1 MLATAIR
8 ENKEMVLKFLTVH
21 SLAESSSL
29 AAQDIG
35 ARLRHHANQAPSL
48 LLLYFTQA
56 HDGAILR
63 AALKRQFPTT
73 RLLGCS
79 SCGGVMTEMGHH
91 AREGFGL
98 AVAALYDEKGA
109 YGVAGACG
117 DDVDVRQLL
126 RRAMSDCGRPGE
138 LPQLILLH
146 ASPGQ
151 EEGLLAGI
159 EAELG
164 ASVPVVGGSA
174 ADNRVNGEWQL
185 CWDETVTRRGIVL
198 AVLYPDCQLAF
209 QFHSGYVPAAFSGEI
224 TACDG
229 REVLTIDHQP
239 AAGVYARWCG
249 REQPWPVGAILR
261 ETTLTPLA
269 RQVGMLDGIPYYKLS
284 HPEAVTERG
293 GLRLF
298 TDVVQ
303 GERLLLMYS
312 SQEGLLQ
319 RSLNAIRIDLAY
331 GVDAEL
337 QPLGALI
344 IFCAGC
350 RLALGDKLYQ
360 FVEQSQARL
369 GKIPFITPFTF
380 GEQGRLPHGE
390 LAHGNL
396 MVSSVIF
403 LAP

>member
-1 MLATAIR
+1 M
-8 ENKEMVLKFLTVH
+8 KFLTVH
-21 SLAESSSL
+21 SLAQNSSL
-29 AAQDIG
+29 AAREIC
-35 ARLRHHANQAPSL
+35 ARLYHHSRQAPSL
-48 LLLYFTQA
+48 LLVYFTQA

-63 AALKRQFPTT
+63 EALKHHFPTT

-79 SCGGVMTEMGHH
+79 SCGGVMTETGHH
-91 AREGFGL
+91 VRDGYGL

-109 YGVAGACG
+109 FGVAGASG
-117 DDVDVRQLL
+117 EQVDVRQLL
-126 RRAMSDCGRPGE
+126 RHAMHDCGRPGE
-138 LPQLILLH
+138 LPQLILFH
-146 ASPGQ
+146 ASPGR
-151 EEGLLAGI
+151 EEGLLAGM

-174 ADNRVNGEWQL
+174 ADNNVSGEWQL
-185 CWDETVTRRGIVL
+185 CWDEAVSSDGIVL

-209 QFHSGYVPAAFSGEI
+209 QFHSGYMPAEFSGEI
-224 TACDG
+224 TACEG

-239 AAGVYARWCG
+239 AAEVYARWCG
-249 REQPWPVGAILR
+249 RTHPWHVGPILS
-261 ETTLTPLA
+261 ETTLNPLA
-269 RQVGMLDGIPYYKLS
+269 RQVGTLDGIPYYKLS
-284 HPEAVTERG
+284 HPEAVTPQG

-319 RSLNAIRIDLAY
+319 RSLNAIRIEPAY

-337 QPLGALI
+337 FPIGALI

-350 RLALGDKLYQ
+350 RLALGDMLCQ

-369 GKIPFITPFTF
+369 GRIPFITPFTF
-380 GEQGRLPHGE
+380 GEQGRLPNGE

-403 LAP
+403 LTS

>member
-1 MLATAIR
+1 M
-8 ENKEMVLKFLTVH
+8 KFLTVH
-21 SLAESSSL
+21 SLARNSSL
-29 AAQDIG
+29 AAQEICTQ
-35 ARLRHHANQAPSL
+35 LRHHADQAPSL

-63 AALKRQFPTT
+63 DALKRQFPTT

-91 AREGFGL
+91 AIEGFGV
-98 AVAALYDEKGA
+98 AVAAFYDEKGA
-109 YGVAGACG
+109 FGVAGASG
-117 DDVDVRQLL
+117 DGVDVRQLL

-138 LPQLILLH
+138 LPQLILFH
-146 ASPGQ
+146 ASPGK

-174 ADNRVNGEWQL
+174 ADNSVSGEWQL
-185 CWDETVTRRGIVL
+185 CWDEAVSQDGIAL

-209 QFHSGYVPAAFSGEI
+209 QFHSGYVPAEFSGEI

-229 REVLTIDHQP
+229 REVLTIDHLP
-239 AAGVYARWCG
+239 AAEVYARWCG
-249 REQPWPVGAILR
+249 RDQPWPVGAILR

-269 RQVGMLDGIPYYKLS
+269 RQVGSLDGIPYYKLS
-284 HPEAVTERG
+284 HPEAVTARE

-298 TDVVQ
+298 TETRL

-319 RSLNAIRIDLAY
+319 RSLNAVNIEPEY
-331 GVDAEL
+331 GMASNMR
-337 QPLGALI
+337 PFGALVV
-344 IFCAGC
+344 FCAGC
-350 RLALGDKLYQ
+350 RLALGD
-360 FVEQSQARL
+360 RL
-369 GKIPFITPFTF
+369 GDIVSQFSQRLGVIPFITPFTF

-403 LAP
+403 LES

>member
-1 MLATAIR
+1 
-8 ENKEMVLKFLTVH
+8 MVLKFLTVH
-21 SLAESSSL
+21 SLAESSAL
-29 AAQDIG
+29 AAQEIC
-35 ARLRHHANQAPSL
+35 ARLRHHSMQAPSL
-48 LLLYFTQA
+48 LLIYFTEA
-56 HDGAILR
+56 HEGEIVCSE
-63 AALKRQFPTT
+63 LKRQFPTT

-79 SCGGVMTEMGHH
+79 SCGGVMTEVGHH
-91 AREGFGL
+91 ARQGYGL
-98 AVAALYDEKGA
+98 AVAAFYDEAGA
-109 YGVAGACG
+109 YGIAGASG
-117 DDVDVRQLL
+117 SQVDVRQLL

-138 LPQLILLH
+138 LPQLILFH

-174 ADNRVNGEWQL
+174 ADNSVSGNWQL
-185 CWDETVTRRGIVL
+185 CWDESMTRDGIVL

-209 QFHSGYVPAAFSGEI
+209 QFHSGYVPAECSGEI
-224 TACDG
+224 TSCHG

-239 AAGVYARWCG
+239 AAEVYARWCG
-249 REQPWPVGAILR
+249 RQSPWPVGPILR
-261 ETTLTPLA
+261 ETTLNPLA
-269 RQVGMLDGIPYYKLS
+269 RQVGSLDGVPYYKLS
-284 HPEAVTERG
+284 HPEAVTEQG

-298 TDVVQ
+298 TEVAP

-319 RSLNAIRIDLAY
+319 RSLNAIRIEPGY
-331 GVDAEL
+331 GVDVEL
-337 QPLGALI
+337 QPIGALI

-350 RLALGDKLYQ
+350 RLALGDMLCE
-360 FVEQSQARL
+360 FVEQSRARL

-403 LAP
+403 LTR

>member
-1 MLATAIR
+1 
-8 ENKEMVLKFLTVH
+8 MVLKFQTVH
-21 SLAESSSL
+21 SLAQNSSL
-29 AAQDIG
+29 AAQDIC
-35 ARLRHHANQAPSL
+35 AQLRHHADQAPSL

-56 HDGAILR
+56 HEGAILR
-63 AALKRQFPTT
+63 DALKRQFPTT

-91 AREGFGL
+91 ARDGYGL

-109 YGVAGACG
+109 FGVAGASG
-117 DDVDVRQLL
+117 DGVDVRQLL

-138 LPQLILLH
+138 LPQLILFH
-146 ASPGQ
+146 ASPGK

-174 ADNRVNGEWQL
+174 ADSSVSGDWQL
-185 CWDETVTRRGIVL
+185 CWDEAVAQDGIGL

-209 QFHSGYVPAAFSGEI
+209 QFHSGYVPAEFSGEI
-224 TACDG
+224 TACNG

-239 AAGVYARWCG
+239 AAEVYARWCG

-269 RQVGMLDGIPYYKLS
+269 RQVGALDGIPYYKLS
-284 HPEAVTERG
+284 HPEAVTEQG

-319 RSLNAIRIDLAY
+319 RSLNAMRIEPGY
-331 GVDAEL
+331 GVDVEL
-337 QPLGALI
+337 QPIGALI

-350 RLALGDKLYQ
+350 RLALGDMLCQ

-380 GEQGRLPHGE
+380 GEQGRLPNGE

-403 LAP
+403 LTA

>member
-1 MLATAIR
+1 M
-8 ENKEMVLKFLTVH
+8 KFLTVH
-21 SLAESSSL
+21 SLAQNSSL
-29 AAQDIG
+29 AAQDIC
-35 ARLRHHANQAPSL
+35 ARLRRYTEQAPSL
-48 LLLYFTQA
+48 LLVYFTQA

-63 AALKRQFPTT
+63 EELKRQFPVT

-91 AREGFGL
+91 ARQGYGL
-98 AVAALYDEKGA
+98 AVAALYDERGA
-109 YGVAGACG
+109 YGIAGARG
-117 DDVDVRQLL
+117 EHVDVRQLL

-146 ASPGQ
+146 TSPGQ

-174 ADNRVNGEWQL
+174 ADNGVSGEWQL
-185 CWDETVTRRGIVL
+185 CWDDEVSSDGIVL
-198 AVLYPDCQLAF
+198 AVLYPECQLAF
-209 QFHSGYVPAAFSGEI
+209 QFHSGYVPAEHSGEI
-224 TACDG
+224 TACSG

-239 AAGVYARWCG
+239 AAEVYARWCG
-249 REQPWPVGAILR
+249 RDHPWSAGAILR

-284 HPEAVTERG
+284 HPEAVTEQG

-319 RSLNAIRIDLAY
+319 RSLNAIRIEPTY

-337 QPLGALI
+337 QPIGALI

-350 RLALGDKLYQ
+350 RLALGEMLCQ

-403 LAP
+403 LTS